1 MEALHEHAIDC
12 PYCGEPMTIL
22 VDPSEPQQEYIED
35 CQICCQPMVVSVQQD
50 WQGDIEVSVRSEN
63 DA

>member
-1 MEALHEHAIDC
+1 MQQQDEYAIHC
-12 PYCGEPMTIL
+12 PYCGEPLAIL

-35 CQICCQPMVVSVQQD
+35 CQVCCQPMVITIQQD
-50 WQGDIEVSVRSEN
+50 WQGQIEVSARSEN